1 MKKSVSLAPASLVLG
16 ALLLAGSGLHTPASA
31 LNLQEA
37 LASAYQNNPEL
48 QAERARLRGVDETV
62 PQALSGWRPTVSL
75 SGSAGYS
82 NSKSNL
88 RFPQEQQTHPR
99 QTGMT
104 VSQPLFNGFRTVNQT
119 EAAENQV
126 LAAREQLRV
135 VEQRLFTA
143 VTEAYLNVVRDKAE
157 VELKA
162 NNEQVLQ
169 RQLAATRDRFRVGEI
184 TRTDVS
190 QAESRLAGATASR
203 IAAESQLST
212 SRATFERLVGLP
224 PEQLLTPAEVTGLP
238 PSLKETVALA
248 TTEQPTVLAAEYA
261 ARAAVNSVDAAT
273 GELLPT
279 VALQGTAFRNFDDSS
294 QDSRSNGYQ
303 VVATVSVPLYEAG
316 GTYSRIREAKHTAGQ
331 RRLIVEQTRQQSRES
346 AIQAWEQL
354 QASRAQIT
362 SLEAQVRAAT
372 VALEGV
378 EREAQV
384 GARTVLDVL
393 DAEQELL
400 DARVGLVRAQRTER
414 VAVYAVLAA
423 VGRMNAR
430 DLSLPVEL
438 YDPVG
443 HYDDVRGTWFGSSDA
458 ADQDGDLARKAA
470 Q

>member
-1 MKKSVSLAPASLVLG
+1 MTKPVS
-16 ALLLAGSGLHTPASA
+16 LLLAAVLVTGGSLLNSASA
-31 LNLQEA
+31 LTLQEA

-48 QAERARLRGVDETV
+48 QAERARVRGVDESV
-62 PQALSGWRPTVSL
+62 PQALAGWRPTVSVN
-75 SGSAGYS
+75 GSVGY
-82 NSKSNL
+82 NNTKSNL
-88 RFPQEQQTHPR
+88 RSPQVQDAQPR
-99 QTGMT
+99 QGTLT
-104 VSQPLFNGFRTVNQT
+104 VTQPLFNGFRTVNLT

-126 LAAREQLRV
+126 LAAREQLRAT
-135 VEQRLFTA
+135 EQRLFTA
-143 VTEAYLNVVRDKAE
+143 VAEAYLNVVRDRAE
-157 VELKA
+157 VELKG

-203 IAAESQLST
+203 IAAESQLAT
-212 SRATFERLVGLP
+212 SQATFERLVGLP
-224 PEQLLTPAEVTGLP
+224 PEQLLAPVDTTVLP
-238 PSLKETVALA
+238 GSLKETVAQA
-248 TTEQPTVLAAEYA
+248 ITQQPAVLAAEYA
-261 ARAAVNSVDAAT
+261 ARAAVESVDAAT

-279 VALQGTAFRNFDDSS
+279 VALQGTVFRNFDDSTS
-294 QDSRSNGYQ
+294 DSRSNGYQ
-303 VVATVSVPLYEAG
+303 MVATVSVPLYEAG

-331 RRLIVEQTRQQSRES
+331 RRLLVEQSRQQARES

-384 GARTVLDVL
+384 GARTVLDIL

-400 DARVGLVRAQRTER
+400 DARVGLVRAQRNER
-414 VAVYAVLAA
+414 VATYAVQAA

-430 DLSLPVEL
+430 DLALPVEL

-443 HYDDVRGTWFGSSDA
+443 HYNDVRGSWIGSSEA
-458 ADQDGDLARKAA
+458 ADQDGDVARRAA
-470 Q
+470 P